1 MSTFGAEVDQVWP
14 AVTGDSPHLTNFGR
28 KLLKDCR
35 QVQKPIGGYENLG
48 NVIKLSAEFPL
59 EVLHLGD
66 PPANVDLPFHFL
78 LLVVRREQCQSIPA
92 ISIAACPDK

>member
-66 PPANVDLPFHFL
+66 PQPTSTYPSTFFFL
-78 LLVVRREQCQSIPA
+78 
-92 ISIAACPDK
+92 